1 MIVLVDH
8 NLKGYVTLIRGTLA
22 TDGWLDL
29 LPIAFVGLEEAGL
42 AVDEN
47 DRVIWRFAQVQQMV
61 ILTANRNAKG
71 ADSLEQT
78 IQEEGSDTSLPV
90 LTIGK
95 LDDLRSVFDHRLI
108 EREYREQCCA
118 RLADVALYLNDYRGI
133 GRLFIP

>member
-8 NLKGYVTLIRGTLA
+8 NLKGYVTLIRGTWA

-78 IQEEGSDTSLPV
+78 IQEEGLATSLPV

-95 LDDLRSVFDHRLI
+95 LD
-108 EREYREQCCA
+108 
-118 RLADVALYLNDYRGI
+118 
-133 GRLFIP
+133 RLFIP

>member
-42 AVDEN
+42 AVDES

-71 ADSLEQT
+71 VDSLEQT

-95 LDDLRSVFDHRLI
+95 LDRLI

-118 RLADVALYLNDYRGI
+118 RLADVALYLENYRGI

>member
-42 AVDEN
+42 AVDES

-78 IQEEGSDTSLPV
+78 IQEEGLATSLPV
-90 LTIGK
+90 LTIAK
-95 LDDLRSVFDHRLI
+95 LDRLI
-108 EREYREQCCA
+108 EREYREQCCV
-118 RLADVALYLNDYRGI
+118 RLVDVALYLDAYRGI